1 MAKIDF
7 IANQTPIRAS
17 DINTIQ
23 NNVIDVTN
31 RLNAKVR
38 FVENITVPASGWSN
52 LTKQVNLSN
61 TLLSSDTPHIC
72 LSNVN
77 ATTREHFGFIA
88 KAETVGS
95 NGIKFTCLEQF
106 PTVDLVLQV
115 EVIR

>member
-38 FVENITVPASGWSN
+38 FVENITVPASGWSI
-52 LTKQVNLSN
+52 LTKQVN
-61 TLLSSDTPHIC
+61 TLLSSDTSHVY

>member
-52 LTKQVNLSN
+52 LTKQVN
-61 TLLSSDTPHIC
+61 TLLSSDTPHVC